1 MMNRSALLE
10 EITRLV
16 VNELKNQDVVIAN
29 HLKKRN
35 VPVSISARHLH
46 LQADHLE
53 QLFGKGYQLTK
64 FKDISQPGQ
73 WACNE
78 TVTIAGPKGKIEN
91 VRVLAPLRKFSQVE
105 VAKSDARKLG
115 INPPVRSSGNIEGS
129 APLTLIGPKGTVNL
143 KEGCI
148 IADRHIHMPP
158 KDANDFGVVN
168 QQKVSVLVKGE
179 KGGVIGQVVIRVN
192 ERYALDMHIDTD
204 DANAFG
210 LTGNE
215 QLQIIPE

>member
-29 HLKKRN
+29 HLRKRN

-148 IADRHIHMPP
+148 IADRHIHMSP